1 MAMNIKN
8 ERVHAL
14 ARRAA
19 AVTGGTQTSALE
31 AALEEYLERHGGPAS
46 AAEDRL
52 ERASVLVGQI
62 RDGLDLGTGASLADE
77 VADLYDVHGVPR

>member
-1 MAMNIKN
+1 M
-8 ERVHAL
+8 V
-14 ARRAA
+14 ARRE
-19 AVTGGTQTSALE
+19 VPRPVRVDVNVQV
-31 AALEEYLERHGGPAS
+31 R

-52 ERASVLVGQI
+52 ERASVVVGQI